1 MYKTIQK
8 SLLILFV
15 LLQCMSP
22 LAHAHVYGIDGG
34 QQVYSHD
41 LSAYEPMSESHV
53 ENDEGAVIV
62 MPHAYPAGEIRF
74 ILDEQPALL
83 SGLPADIKHRLFQ
96 PISAVRFIFHH
107 TRSNY
112 VLAWSQAPP
121 SNILQA

>member
-22 LAHAHVYGIDGG
+22 LAHAHVYGIDGDR
-34 QQVYSHD
+34 QVYSHD

-62 MPHAYPAGEIRF
+62 MPHAYPAGETRF
-74 ILDEQPALL
+74 VSDAQPALL
-83 SGLPADIKHRLFQ
+83 SGIPADIKHRLSQ
-96 PISAVRFIFHH
+96 PISAVCFNFHH
-107 TRSNY
+107 TRSSY

-121 SNILQA
+121 GNILQA

>member
-62 MPHAYPAGEIRF
+62 

>member
-34 QQVYSHD
+34 QLVYSHE

-62 MPHAYPAGEIRF
+62 MPHAYPAGETRF
-74 ILDEQPALL
+74 VSDAQPALL
-83 SGLPADIKHRLFQ
+83 NGMTADIRHSPFQ
-96 PISAVRFIFHH
+96 PISAVHLNFHH
-107 TRSNY
+107 TRSGY

-121 SNILQA
+121 GNILQA